1 MDVEGLITQLEAACA
16 ALGVEVVDAELL
28 RGGATGRS
36 AAVLRVTVDRPHA
49 PLDLD
54 AVAAVSAVVSEALDE
69 DGSYA
74 PEGRYDL
81 EVTSPGLERRLRRP
95 GHFRAAL
102 GTPVSVKTRPGVPGE
117 RRVEGSL
124 QDVDEQG
131 ISIAAA
137 DGTRRIAFGEIEQA
151 HTVFD
156 WRAALAARSRHE
168 QQEQHEQQE
177 EEEGVARR

>member
-1 MDVEGLITQLEAACA
+1 MDVDTLLARLEGPCA

-28 RGGATGRS
+28 RGGAAGRS
-36 AAVLRVTVDRPHA
+36 ASVLRITVDRPLA

-54 AVAAVSAVVSEALDE
+54 AVATVSAVVSEVLDG
-69 DGSYA
+69 DGSGA

-95 GHFRAAL
+95 PHFRAAL
-102 GTPVSVKTRPGVPGE
+102 GREVSVKTRPGSPGE
-117 RRVEGSL
+117 RRVEGRL
-124 QDVDEQG
+124 QVVDDEG
-131 ISIAAA
+131 ITVAAA
-137 DGTRRIAFGEIEQA
+137 GGPRRIAFGEIEQA

-168 QQEQHEQQE
+168 